1 MLEPLEP
8 PEPEDIDDLDELD
21 EDIDGEESS
30 ASVAI
35 VATQEALPVRIEEIA
50 DDRTPDGMACMG
62 TFLGERMI
70 ARSVVPPEA
79 IAELLEKAI
88 FDAPVQIGL
97 AAVEGDPGL
106 QCRLFALVPAQE
118 LHEPEEPE
126 EPWAASVPRFEQEAH
141 TDLPKDAVIPL
152 LLGHVVRFDSDRK
165 HPDDLAAEAAD
176 VLRKIM
182 SSEAPL
188 QNVVDRVLEDLLGGS
203 EGPGDGGVA
212 EVD

>member
-1 MLEPLEP
+1 MQEPLEPLEP
-8 PEPEDIDDLDELD
+8 LEPEDIDDFDELD
-21 EDIDGEESS
+21 EESS

-35 VATQEALPVRIEEIA
+35 VATQEALPVRIEEIT

-62 TFLGERMI
+62 TFLGDRMI
-70 ARSVVPPEA
+70 ARSVMPPEA

-118 LHEPEEPE
+118 LHEPEEPA
-126 EPWAASVPRFEQEAH
+126 EPWAASVPRFEREVH
-141 TDLPKDAVIPL
+141 TDLPEDAVIPL
-152 LLGHVVRFDSDRK
+152 LLGHIVRFDSDRK

-203 EGPGDGGVA
+203 GDPGDGGVA